1 MGAINFD
8 VQGRDGCRL
17 RSQFGNQSGAAP
29 EVTVNDIRLKVRDSS
44 AKLYSGKQARA
55 DLDDPNPVIEMINN
69 AGAMLS
75 LSLAN
80 DQANLV
86 SLTLLIA

>member
-1 MGAINFD
+1 M
-8 VQGRDGCRL
+8 
-17 RSQFGNQSGAAP
+17 
-29 EVTVNDIRLKVRDSS
+29 TVNDIRLKLRDGS
-44 AKLYSGKQARA
+44 AELYSGKQARA